1 MKNIV
6 CIFLCLYNFCLVYSQ
21 SINLE
26 EYLPENF
33 VKDGSV
39 DYTTYLQKGLDENQI
54 VEFPNFPIL
63 INKKGL
69 QVRSD
74 QKLNFSEG
82 ACLIMQPNAE
92 ERYGLLNLKN
102 IQNVVINNP
111 VLKGDKYE
119 HKGKIGE
126 WGMGINILSS
136 SNVEIINPVISECWG
151 DGIYI
156 GEIVYKERK
165 EYNLKDY
172 FCRNIKISGGVIDD
186 NRRNG
191 VSVISV
197 KGLSME
203 NILVQNTK
211 GTMPMAGICIEPNNN
226 EQFLENI
233 VLRNII
239 SKNNAEVGIKYVVSS
254 FLGKRNK
261 NVYIRIEN
269 FKDYGSKVGLY
280 LGGARNTHGKETK
293 KIDGNIKIKTLNLF
307 DNEESIRFGSIQKFN
322 PKISISSFKIFK
334 DSKQL
339 KKEEYLIISE
349 LNKKG
354 INVSN

>member
-1 MKNIV
+1 MKKHV
-6 CIFLCLYNFCLVYSQ
+6 LTIFFFLLYTVLHSQ
-21 SINLE
+21 VQLE
-26 EYLPENF
+26 NYLPENY

-39 DYTTYLQKGLDENQI
+39 DYTIYLQKGLDENKI

-63 INKKGL
+63 INEKGL
-69 QVRSD
+69 QIRSN
-74 QKLNFSEG
+74 QKLNFLKG
-82 ACLIMQPNAE
+82 ACLIMKPNAE

-111 VLKGDKYE
+111 VLKGDKYK
-119 HKGKIGE
+119 HKNKSGE

-165 EYNLKDY
+165 EYKLKDY

-197 KGLSME
+197 KGLSIE
-203 NILVQNTK
+203 NVLVQNTK

-226 EQFLENI
+226 EQFMENI
-233 VLRNII
+233 VLRNIT

-254 FLGKRNK
+254 FLGKRDK
-261 NVYIRIEN
+261 NVQISIEN
-269 FKDYGSKVGLY
+269 YKDFSSKVGLY
-280 LGGARNTHGKETK
+280 IGGARITHGKETK
-293 KIDGNIKIKTLNLF
+293 KLSGNIKISNLSLS
-307 DNEESIRFGSIQKFN
+307 DNEEPIRYGSIQKFN
-322 PKISISSFKIFK
+322 PRISISSLRMFQE
-334 DSKQL
+334 SKPL
-339 KKEEYLIISE
+339 NKKEELTISK
-349 LNKKG
+349 LTKKG
-354 INVSN
+354 IKITN